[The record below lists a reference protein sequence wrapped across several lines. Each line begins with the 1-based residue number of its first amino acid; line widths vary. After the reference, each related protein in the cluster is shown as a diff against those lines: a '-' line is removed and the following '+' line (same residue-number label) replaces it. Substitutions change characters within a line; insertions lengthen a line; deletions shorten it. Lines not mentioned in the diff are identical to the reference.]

1 MKSYRLANYGPD
13 TSHARAGLVVDD
25 HMIDL
30 EAALASR
37 NADFAGA
44 STLSMLDAWNEA
56 QPMLEAIAEQGPDQ
70 SAMPLDDVHLLAPL
84 LYPGTIYCA
93 AANYTDHYH
102 EMTMLGGKP
111 DKTVLSPYFF
121 LKAPRQTV
129 IGPGDAIRLPSQ
141 SVSTKIDWEV
151 EIGVVIGRPAFRV
164 SQANAMDHVA
174 GYTILNDVSARDHM
188 KREDWPFFSS
198 DWFNQKV
205 FDTSAPIGPWITPA
219 SNIADPHD
227 LTLKTWINDDI
238 MQDSSSR
245 YMVFTIP
252 EQIESLSRQMTLLPG
267 DIIATGTCSGVGGA
281 RDTYLKAGDRVRMEI
296 EELGTI
302 ENPVEGPRSA

>member
-1 MKSYRLANYGPD
+1 
-13 TSHARAGLVVDD
+13 
-25 HMIDL
+25 
-30 EAALASR
+30 
-37 NADFAGA
+37 
-44 STLSMLDAWNEA
+44 
-56 QPMLEAIAEQGPDQ
+56 
-70 SAMPLDDVHLLAPL
+70 MPLAEIHLLAPL

-93 AANYTDHYH
+93 AANYTDHYN

-111 DKTVLSPYFF
+111 DKSVLSPYFF
-121 LKAPRQTV
+121 LKAPRQAV
-129 IGPGDAIRLPSQ
+129 IGPDEAIRLPSP

-188 KREDWPFFSS
+188 KRADWPFFSS

-205 FDTSAPIGPWITPA
+205 FDTSAPTGPWITPA
-219 SNIADPHD
+219 GDIADPHD
-227 LTLKTWINDDI
+227 LTLKTWVNDNL

-245 YMVFTIP
+245 YMVFNIP

-296 EELGTI
+296 QGLGTI
-302 ENPVEGPRSA
+302 ENPVEGPRES